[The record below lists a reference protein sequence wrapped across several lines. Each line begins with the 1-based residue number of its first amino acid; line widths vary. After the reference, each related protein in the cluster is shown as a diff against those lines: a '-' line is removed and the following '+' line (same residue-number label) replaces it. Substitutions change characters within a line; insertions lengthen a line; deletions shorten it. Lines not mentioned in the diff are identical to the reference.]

1 VLLGGSELLKE
12 IDRQLELLIEPLRDT
27 LTARSCL
34 FLVQPWRRMKYFSL
48 LPFHLHLRWPGHL
61 EGLPVTPLIG
71 LVPFFESDY
80 IIAST
85 PLYDIGEV
93 VRARKEARVRRIGK
107 RSFPDDLI
115 LQDWESRA
123 EKRVSKL
130 GTLILPGASY
140 VAIDQVTAEG
150 ETASGHRSVLGRMAA
165 RAGLR
170 PFVLVPTKRGTSV
183 KSSSP
188 FKDMELLLVNI
199 QSLRGLRTIN
209 SVQTILT
216 HCASM
221 VPTLVLAAS
230 PADVLPFLEECNP
243 DHSRVRF
250 LGDPPVSPRVSVTLV
265 GRDRPSAER
274 EFEFAVQGLDEKGS
288 QVSDLVKLAKR
299 AWWAV
304 RQTLHESTV
313 EPPEVRRFLSAHD
326 SAMSEFSLEASML
339 TAAKQLLLREVTNKA
354 LQTERA
360 KAVIDATLTAPGSK
374 GTLVLVKD
382 EEEARKLR
390 VTLAD
395 EMDLPTE
402 ALEELGVF
410 ITGRASY
417 WPDHPFSAAVAA
429 GYFGGRTLDVLLASR
444 APLLRFI
451 LDPIEARVAWFQL
464 QKIAEVLK
472 SAEASQAETVIL
484 GIAGELS
491 QHVAAFGDIVEL
503 SLQIIDTGRKTA
515 ADEAVRS
522 QPSSSQN
529 ITIVFTDGSTIEVT
543 QHARFEVVRE
553 AGKRLKTLE
562 ATELESGDQVVVPE
576 EDSRALFSEQ
586 LLATLDQGSLADQ
599 AEKRSTWLSVVQAI
613 FATRRP
619 SAQAIVQGMEE
630 QGYPVDL
637 ATVRSWLRF
646 DSSEEASVPD
656 RPDRFMAFASTLG
669 ISLPPETLLD
679 LYGGIQKLRVNHRK
693 FGRALVRAVRA
704 AYLGR
709 LDAVTLRKIERDW
722 GINARQLVEGARV
735 ATVDEVVLPERI
747 EDVAD

>member
-1 VLLGGSELLKE
+1 
-12 IDRQLELLIEPLRDT
+12 
-27 LTARSCL
+27 
-34 FLVQPWRRMKYFSL
+34 
-48 LPFHLHLRWPGHL
+48 
-61 EGLPVTPLIG
+61 
-71 LVPFFESDY
+71 
-80 IIAST
+80 
-85 PLYDIGEV
+85 
-93 VRARKEARVRRIGK
+93 
-107 RSFPDDLI
+107 
-115 LQDWESRA
+115 
-123 EKRVSKL
+123 
-130 GTLILPGASY
+130 
-140 VAIDQVTAEG
+140 
-150 ETASGHRSVLGRMAA
+150 
-165 RAGLR
+165 
-170 PFVLVPTKRGTSV
+170 
-183 KSSSP
+183 
-188 FKDMELLLVNI
+188 
-199 QSLRGLRTIN
+199 
-209 SVQTILT
+209 
-216 HCASM
+216 
-221 VPTLVLAAS
+221 
-230 PADVLPFLEECNP
+230 
-243 DHSRVRF
+243 
-250 LGDPPVSPRVSVTLV
+250 
-265 GRDRPSAER
+265 
-274 EFEFAVQGLDEKGS
+274 
-288 QVSDLVKLAKR
+288 
-299 AWWAV
+299 
-304 RQTLHESTV
+304 
-313 EPPEVRRFLSAHD
+313 
-326 SAMSEFSLEASML
+326 MSEFSLEASML